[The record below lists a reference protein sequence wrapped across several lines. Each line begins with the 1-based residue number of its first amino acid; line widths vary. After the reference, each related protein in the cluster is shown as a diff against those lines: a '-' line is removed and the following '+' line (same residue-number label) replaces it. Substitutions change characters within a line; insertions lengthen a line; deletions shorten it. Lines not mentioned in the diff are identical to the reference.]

1 MSFFQDKIDNEGLTF
16 DDVLLIPAYSE
27 VIPRE
32 VDISSQFTKKIKLNT
47 PIVSAA
53 MDTVTEADMAI
64 GLALYI
70 QAAPFF
76 VGHEELAATIVSI
89 VLMSVFVNELTGPP
103 VSKYA
108 VVRGATL

>member
-1 MSFFQDKIDNEGLTF
+1 MLPQAG
-16 DDVLLIPAYSE
+16 V
-27 VIPRE
+27 
-32 VDISSQFTKKIKLNT
+32 
-47 PIVSAA
+47 
-53 MDTVTEADMAI
+53 AI